1 MSRRTAAS
9 GFTLVELLV
18 ALTVFAALAAIA
30 YGALD
35 RIAQVRGA
43 LAAEQDRFGTVVRSV
58 SDLARDLRQ
67 AISRPVRGNYGELR
81 PALVGTPDHVELT
94 RLGFANP
101 LAAARS
107 NLERVVWGL
116 DERALRQGRYAVL
129 DRAPTTAP
137 ATRTRLDDVDGL
149 RLRYLGGD
157 GAWREYWP
165 PDGADPA
172 LLPRAVELRLA
183 LPDLGELRRVLALPA
198 SLPPLAPDA
207 APAAAA
213 EAP

>member
-1 MSRRTAAS
+1 MSRRAPR

-18 ALTVFAALAAIA
+18 ALAVFAAVAAIA

-43 LAAEQDRFGTVVRSV
+43 LAAEQDRFTDVVRGM

-67 AISRPVRGNYGELR
+67 AIARPVRGTYGELR
-81 PALVGTPDHVELT
+81 PALVGTPEHVELT

-101 LAAARS
+101 LVETRS
-107 NLERVVWGL
+107 NLERVVWAL
-116 DERALRQGRYAVL
+116 DGETLRQGRYAVL
-129 DRAPTTAP
+129 DRAPSTVP
-137 ATRTRLDDVDGL
+137 ATRDRFDRVRSL

-157 GAWREYWP
+157 GAWREAWP

-172 LLPRAVELRLA
+172 TLPRAVELRLTLA
-183 LPDLGELRRVLALPA
+183 DLGELRRILALP
-198 SLPPLAPDA
+198 STLPPLAPDA
-207 APAAAA
+207 TGGPAP
-213 EAP
+213 EQP

>member
-1 MSRRTAAS
+1 MSARHRA

-18 ALTVFAALAAIA
+18 ALAVFAAVAAIA

-43 LAAEQDRFGTVVRSV
+43 LAAEQDRFGDVVRSV
-58 SDLARDLRQ
+58 SDLTRDLRQ
-67 AISRPVRGNYGELR
+67 AIARPVRGNAGELR
-81 PALVGTPDHVELT
+81 PALVGAPDHVELT

-101 LAAARS
+101 LALTRS

-116 DERALRQGRYAVL
+116 DDRRLRQGRYAVL
-129 DRAPTTAP
+129 DRAPNSAP
-137 ATRTRLDDVDGL
+137 ATRTRLDEVDGL

-172 LLPRAVELRLA
+172 LLPRAVELRIA
-183 LPDLGELRRVLALPA
+183 LTDLGELRRVLALPA
-198 SLPPLAPDA
+198 SLPALAPGAAPDA
-207 APAAAA
+207 AGPS
-213 EAP
+213 P